1 MKKLFKILLPVCI
14 LLFGGYVRLSGH
26 PMAESGQDSSPTNSE
41 QTVFGLFTFAQDCQE
56 LIIKAVSKDLEREN
70 ALNRAAKV
78 EEKEDEL
85 QSFRKHLDFNGDF
98 QVAFIAPLHGFVH
111 YDSIR
116 YLFSYSEFA
125 YIPSYSTLFLRLGVL
140 RI

>member
-26 PMAESGQDSSPTNSE
+26 PMADSGQDSSLENDHR
-41 QTVFGLFTFAQDCQE
+41 TVSDLVTFYQDCHE
-56 LIIKAVSKDLEREN
+56 LVIKPVSTDLEREN

-85 QSFRKHLDFNGDF
+85 QSFRKHLDFNGDLH
-98 QVAFIAPLHGFVH
+98 VAFTAPMTGFFI
-111 YDSIR
+111 YDTKR
-116 YLFSYSEFA
+116 YLFSYNKFS